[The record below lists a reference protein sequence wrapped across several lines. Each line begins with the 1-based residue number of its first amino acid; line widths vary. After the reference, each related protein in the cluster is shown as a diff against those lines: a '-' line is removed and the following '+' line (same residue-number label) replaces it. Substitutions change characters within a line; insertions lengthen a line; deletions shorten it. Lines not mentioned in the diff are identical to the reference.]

1 MNFYADTPMWCM
13 GPLWT
18 VKTLDILVEAVDYS
32 AKTYGTAYPVWKI
45 RLYVDTTPHFISQ
58 PTDLKLKQHLLTT
71 YGITSTLSDAT
82 REERMNV
89 ITALTI
95 K

>member
-45 RLYVDTTPHFISQ
+45 RLYRHNTTFHKPAHRSETETTPADYIWDNQYTVRCYQRGEDECDNSI
-58 PTDLKLKQHLLTT
+58 D
-71 YGITSTLSDAT
+71 Y
-82 REERMNV
+82 
-89 ITALTI
+89 
-95 K
+95 